1 MSDTDPGL
9 DDPFV
14 KTLASIV
21 RAEDRYGVWEGRSDA
36 DLLAEFIVTKEQRRE
51 LPMMA
56 DPDPDVLGRLE
67 QFHKAI
73 GLMIERETGLMA
85 SPMMVMHHEGFGRVV
100 LLAGRLV
107 VLTRHLRDVHR
118 FGFETFAKMA
128 EQGSKLVKDGIAAI
142 EQFPDAARA

>member
-1 MSDTDPGL
+1 MTDSDSGL

-14 KTLASIV
+14 RTLASIL
-21 RAEDRYGVWEGRSDA
+21 RAEDRYGVWEGRTDA
-36 DLLAEFIVTKEQRRE
+36 DILSEFIVTKERRRE

-67 QFHKAI
+67 QFHKAV
-73 GLMIERETGLMA
+73 GLMIEKRTGLMA

-118 FGFETFAKMA
+118 FGFETFAKLA
-128 EQGSKLVKDGIAAI
+128 EQGSKLVEEGVATI
-142 EQFPDAARA
+142 ERFPETARA